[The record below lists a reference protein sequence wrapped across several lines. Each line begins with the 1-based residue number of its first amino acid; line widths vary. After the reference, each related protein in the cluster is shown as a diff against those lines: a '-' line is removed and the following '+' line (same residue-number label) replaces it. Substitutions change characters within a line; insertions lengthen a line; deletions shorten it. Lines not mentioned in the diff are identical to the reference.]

1 MSMRN
6 YDEVKA
12 RQFLSLVD
20 NEWTYISA
28 ADQKRRIEAVL
39 SLVLGWQYGV
49 EKIPQSQ

>member
-1 MSMRN
+1 MRN

-39 SLVLGWQYGV
+39 SLVSGWQYGV